1 MGLRTS
7 AINVFMRL
15 WNAGPGPRGR
25 RLFEA
30 ARFSRLD
37 TDFWG
42 GFGSADSEIR
52 GSLRLLRNRSRKLCR
67 DNPYAKQ
74 AKRTIQ
80 TNVIGPRG
88 VQLRASAKKADGLQ
102 LDARRNKILE
112 ESFALWCRADTCDV
126 AGRLSFHGFEQM
138 IAGALPESGEAV
150 IRLVRQPFGNGKTP
164 LALEI
169 IESDQL
175 DEMYSGI
182 SDRPGHR
189 WRLGVELNEW
199 NRPTR
204 YAILTRHPGDSELG
218 AQQSE
223 AQRHIFLDAKDIIL
237 IFLPDRVGQTRG
249 VPWFSTVA
257 LTANALAEYEKAHW
271 TKKRVQA
278 SSLGWIQTPEGE
290 LSGDEVVNDQRLL
303 NTEPGS
309 WNYLGPGENA
319 IPPDFGADDGQYD
332 NVVRNLLRRFAAGM
346 GCSYETLSRDFSQSN
361 YSSSR
366 LSVLEDRDHWRVIQ
380 SMIIQ
385 QFHQRVYEEWLDAAM
400 ISGILPID
408 TFKDYWVRPERYTNP
423 RWQARTWSWV
433 DPSKELDAIKT
444 ARELL
449 LESHGEQISD
459 FSGEEFEAVMAQ
471 IAHENEIKDSLGL
484 PLVIDQKANQSSIA
498 SGGGPQ
504 TPGNDSSSTS
514 QQS

>member
-1 MGLRTS
+1 MY
-7 AINVFMRL
+7 
-15 WNAGPGPRGR
+15 
-25 RLFEA
+25 EA
-30 ARFSRLD
+30 AKFGRLD
-37 TDFWG
+37 ADFWG

-52 GSLRLLRNRSRKLCR
+52 SSLRVLRNRSRKLCR

-88 VQLRASAKKADGLQ
+88 IQLRASVKKADGLQ

-112 ESFALWCRADTCDV
+112 ESFAMWCRADTCDV
-126 AGRLSFHGFEQM
+126 SGRLSFHGFETM
-138 IAGALPESGEAV
+138 IAGALPESGEVV
-150 IRLVRQPFGNGKTP
+150 IRLVRQSFGNGKAP

-169 IESDQL
+169 IEADQL
-175 DEMYSGI
+175 DEMYSGV
-182 SDRPGHR
+182 SDRAGHR

-204 YAILTRHPGDSELG
+204 YAILSRHPGDTEINARG
-218 AQQSE
+218 DE
-223 AQRHIFLDAKDIIL
+223 PQRHIFLDAKDVII

-249 VPWFSTVA
+249 VPWFATVA

-278 SSLGWIQTPEGE
+278 GSLGWIQTPEGE
-290 LSGDEVVNDQRLL
+290 LTGDAVENNQRLL

-309 WNYLGPGENA
+309 WNYLAPGENA
-319 IPPDFGADDGQYD
+319 IPPDFGPDDGQYD
-332 NVVRNLLRRFAAGM
+332 NVVRNLLRRFAAGI

-380 SMIIQ
+380 SVLIQ
-385 QFHQRVYEEWLDAAM
+385 QFHQRVYEEWLDAAVLA
-400 ISGILPID
+400 GVLP
-408 TFKDYWVRPERYTNP
+408 TEVFKDYWVRPERYSNP

-433 DPSKELDAIKT
+433 DPSKELDAIRT

-449 LESHGEQISD
+449 LESHGEQIGD

-484 PLVIDQKANQSSIA
+484 PLAIEPKANQLSIA
-498 SGGGPQ
+498 SGAGLQ
-504 TPGNDSSSTS
+504 APGNDSTNAS